1 MFIPLENG
9 SVLWMSGVI
18 AIYKTDAKTLALRD
32 DGSCDI
38 TSFSPVT
45 LKKRYMFQ
53 GIYPDNFKKEL
64 FIDEHS

>member
-45 LKKRYMFQ
+45 LKNAICPKV
-53 GIYPDNFKKEL
+53 
-64 FIDEHS
+64 FILIILRRSFS